1 MSGQLFEGKTLEEAL
16 DKAAAALGVELDEL
30 EHEEAECKTDDF
42 WGLGAPLRCVRA
54 WVPGAEAPTAEEVAP
69 TLAARGEAS
78 RAPEPAV
85 AKKPAQKKRAAAA
98 TPAPP
103 TSFFEPVTAVEPE
116 PAAAAAPTAGPDA
129 QPEADKVIEPAA
141 APASAAADSPP
152 QAAEGGLARLERDAA
167 SLLNK
172 IFAAMEF
179 DCTAEVRAEDDALQ
193 VAISGA
199 DNQYLLDGRGRG
211 LAALELVL
219 NHAFRHQMDSDR
231 KKIRVDAGDFRSSR
245 DDELRDL
252 AYQVAQ
258 RAKQSG
264 RTEDTE
270 PLNSYERRI
279 VHLTL
284 ADDSRV
290 TTRSQGTGFLKAV
303 SVIPSRKNRD

>member
-16 DKAAAALGVELDEL
+16 DKAAEALGVERDEL
-30 EHEEAECKTDDF
+30 EHEETECKTDDF

-54 WVPGAEAPTAEEVAP
+54 WVPGAEAPAAEKAP
-69 TLAARGEAS
+69 PPLAEPAATPL
-78 RAPEPAV
+78 APEPLV
-85 AKKPAQKKRAAAA
+85 AEEPAKEEPATAAA
-98 TPAPP
+98 PAPP
-103 TSFFEPVTAVEPE
+103 ASFFEPVAAAPE
-116 PAAAAAPTAGPDA
+116 PAAEIPKAEPVSE
-129 QPEADKVIEPAA
+129 PEPPAA
-141 APASAAADSPP
+141 AQLEPVPLTPAAESPP
-152 QAAEGGLARLERDAA
+152 EASEGGLARLEQDAG

-179 DCTAEVRAEDDALQ
+179 DCTAEVRAEDDALH

-219 NHAFRHQMDSDR
+219 NHAFRHQMDSDL

-252 AYQVAQ
+252 ALQVAH

-264 RTEDTE
+264 GTEDTE

-284 ADDSRV
+284 ADDLRV

-303 SVIPSRKNRD
+303 SVIPNPNNRD